1 MIRCTNIANAEY
13 TGMYLKGGHFY
24 EDCGCKESAP
34 ADRSVPCDIQNKKGD
49 TGDIIVFSKESMEKP
64 QGAVILLQPS
74 AVFCGSGRCIFS
86 RRASYGET
94 GSEITYWEEHN
105 DDAGI

>member
-1 MIRCTNIANAEY
+1 MIRCTNIANTEY

-34 ADRSVPCDIQNKKGD
+34 ADRFVPCDIQNKKGD
-49 TGDIIVFSKESMEKP
+49 TGDIIVFFKRIDGKTAGSCDT
-64 QGAVILLQPS
+64 VQPS

-86 RRASYGET
+86 RRTSYGET

>member
-1 MIRCTNIANAEY
+1 MKIVVVKSPRLL
-13 TGMYLKGGHFY
+13 TGLFRVIFKIK
-24 EDCGCKESAP
+24 KETPETESF
-34 ADRSVPCDIQNKKGD
+34 
-49 TGDIIVFSKESMEKP
+49 FSKESMKKP

>member
-1 MIRCTNIANAEY
+1 MKIVVVKSPRLLTGLFRVIFNIIAFFKRIDGKTA
-13 TGMYLKGGHFY
+13 G
-24 EDCGCKESAP
+24 S
-34 ADRSVPCDIQNKKGD
+34 CD
-49 TGDIIVFSKESMEKP
+49 TV
-64 QGAVILLQPS
+64 QPS

-86 RRASYGET
+86 RRTSYGET